1 MERRHAR
8 RAPRTLEEKAEY
20 ELANIKRLNRNMVYG
35 GLIILFLFLVNV
47 LSTGTEMWFLWPAV
61 AVALV
66 LVLQAVRTLGTDG
79 GAECVS
85 SGFRRCRTWLAD
97 RRELAQRSEA
107 ELAQRMRRQDED
119 ERAVQRRIYRMRG
132 FQRCVSVF
140 GVVVAVLF
148 VVNLMSSPGDW
159 WVVWPMLGL
168 GFVLAINAVQV
179 YGVDGLLG
187 PDWEDRKR
195 QELRARFEREAQPR

>member
-8 RAPRTLEEKAEY
+8 RAPRTPEEKAEY
-20 ELANIKRLNRNMVYG
+20 ELANIKRLYRNMVYG

-47 LSTGTEMWFLWPAV
+47 LSAGTEMWFLWPAV

-79 GAECVS
+79 GADSVS

-97 RRELAQRSEA
+97 RRELAERSEA

-119 ERAVQRRIYRMRG
+119 ERAVRRRIYRMRG
-132 FQRCVSVF
+132 FQRCVSVS

-195 QELRARFEREAQPR
+195 QELRSRFEREAQPR